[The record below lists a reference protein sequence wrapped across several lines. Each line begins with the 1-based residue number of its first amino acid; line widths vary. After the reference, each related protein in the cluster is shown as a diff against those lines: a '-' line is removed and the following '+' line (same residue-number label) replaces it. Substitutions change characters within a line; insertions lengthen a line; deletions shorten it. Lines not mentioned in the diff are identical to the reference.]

1 MDNISSFDPQP
12 NIDWMHEC
20 ATAAAI
26 HDESMSMPMQYETM
40 VGDMGSI
47 LSGGQKQR
55 VSLARALYKCPRL
68 LFLDEATSDLD
79 VLNERKINEAV
90 KQMPITRVFVAHRP
104 EMIAV
109 ADRVYNLMEKTF
121 VA

>member
-1 MDNISSFDPQP
+1 M
-12 NIDWMHEC
+12 
-20 ATAAAI
+20 A
-26 HDESMSMPMQYETM
+26 MPMQYETM

-55 VSLARALYKCPRL
+55 VSLARALYKRPRI

-79 VLNERKINEAV
+79 VINEQKINQAV
-90 KQMPITRVFVAHRP
+90 KQMPITRIFVAHRP

-109 ADRVYNLMEKTF
+109 ADRVYNLKEKTF
-121 VA
+121 ITQR